1 MANDIVGKKILIGL
15 LKDGRSSV
23 RKLSSYYAGISP
35 QPISYKIRSFMGR
48 GIIGSFSVRVF
59 LIYMVITMDLWL

>member
-23 RKLSSYYAGISP
+23 RKLSSYAGISP

-59 LIYMVITMDLWL
+59 LIYMVITIDLWL